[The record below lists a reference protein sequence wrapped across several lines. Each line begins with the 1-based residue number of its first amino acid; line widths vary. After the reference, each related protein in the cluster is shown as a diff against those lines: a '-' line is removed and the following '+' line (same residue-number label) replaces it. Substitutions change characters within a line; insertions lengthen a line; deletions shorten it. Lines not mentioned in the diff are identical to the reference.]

1 MPMFIRPQLLALVMS
16 ASIAPAL
23 MAQTTITD
31 DGLAL
36 ESVQA
41 RTMGFADALNLAKQ
55 NDPELKYAFHSYKA
69 EQEADDISRANLLP
83 NISLSSSYRY
93 SDVDDYYTRNGATTV
108 DTVERSEEEQDD
120 YSFQLNLQQ
129 SLINVS
135 AWKAYSSA
143 KEAVRQSQ
151 FSYNRAEQELIYRLS
166 EAYLK
171 TLLAAQRVYITQ
183 EKLESL
189 QLKLDQTTRM
199 NELGVGDRLNVLR
212 ARSSR
217 DVAKSDLLQAKG
229 LLDDAQTALENITGQ
244 MINMPD
250 AWIKNGH
257 LVLPNLLVGEQQAWL
272 DQVPDNAQV
281 LAELSNVRA
290 KELESEAS
298 RAQHL
303 PTLNFQLTYLDR
315 TSDDPFVDSTRGI
328 ASLNLEIPI
337 YSGGKTS
344 AQARQAE
351 AGRNAAQ
358 VRYEKALSDTRQA
371 VKLAYTQL
379 NSYHNRL
386 LALDESR
393 RSGQAYL
400 EAAERQADLSL
411 GSQVDVLEAR
421 TELYDIRL
429 EFAKTLSDYLLAD
442 LNLLLETG
450 QLNDAALVRYDQLF
464 DQDS

>member
-1 MPMFIRPQLLALVMS
+1 MFIRPQLLALVMS

-36 ESVQA
+36 ESVQT
-41 RTMGFADALNLAKQ
+41 RTMGFADALSLAKQ